1 MNVVQECDRGID
13 VQRRCP
19 GRCAVLENQTI
30 VFCVS
35 KAAIHCDSEASGA
48 VSTSLDVNV
57 RSVASGQGVIVVVDG
72 VQVQRVDCGVTQ
84 GEAIVVGV
92 VNTDIDRD
100 RGRHSS
106 AARLEAVG
114 VPDTDAESR
123 SARDEEVA
131 DKDDADNDECCDQ

>member
-1 MNVVQECDRGID
+1 MNVVQERDRSVD
-13 VQRRCP
+13 VQRCCP
-19 GRCAVLENQTI
+19 RRCAILQNQAI

-35 KAAIHCDSEASGA
+35 QAAIHCNGEASSA

-57 RSVASGQGVIVVVDG
+57 RSVDSGQDVIVVVDG
-72 VQVQRVDCGVTQ
+72 VEVQCVHCGVSQ

-100 RGRHSS
+100 GGRHSS